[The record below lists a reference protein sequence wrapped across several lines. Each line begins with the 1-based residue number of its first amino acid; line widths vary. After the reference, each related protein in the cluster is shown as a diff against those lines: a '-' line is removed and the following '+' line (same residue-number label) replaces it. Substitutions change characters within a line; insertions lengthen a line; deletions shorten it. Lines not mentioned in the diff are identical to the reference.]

1 MNQYRLTV
9 VVIVLALALLGNSAA
24 GQSIPT
30 NTNPITLTNHTTRA
44 INTYGL
50 AVPKDQ
56 VSLRAAV
63 DGHVAQIFFE
73 EGQTVKQGDVV
84 IELECQP
91 ARARLKIAQLE
102 SANTGVLQNAN
113 AVLAVAESN
122 FKRISAL
129 HRQQA
134 SSELE
139 FNEARLRLDTATAA
153 VKIEQERL
161 ATNQARAELAAAE
174 LEQFLL
180 RAPFDGQIVQ
190 VQTSAGESVSQT
202 NDLIQIVSL
211 DKYRVDLF
219 LPIDRANELTVGQT
233 IQVRINAP
241 FNRAVPATLLFRSP
255 LIEAATGTTRVTL
268 EIDNRQLKLPA
279 GFTASLDDVM

>member
-1 MNQYRLTV
+1 MNQYRLSTV
-9 VVIVLALALLGNSAA
+9 TLVFGSILIGDYAVA
-24 GQSIPT
+24 QSTPT
-30 NTNPITLTNHTTRA
+30 HASQVTRTV
-44 INTYGL
+44 NTYGL

-84 IELECQP
+84 VELECQP

-102 SANTGVLQNAN
+102 AANTGVLQNAN
-113 AVLAVAESN
+113 AALAVAAAN
-122 FKRISAL
+122 FKRFSAL
-129 HRQQA
+129 HQQHA

-153 VKIEQERL
+153 LKIEQERL

-190 VQTSAGESVSQT
+190 VQTSVGESVSLT
-202 NDLIQIVSL
+202 NNLIQIVSL
-211 DKYRVDLF
+211 DTYQIDLF
-219 LPIDRANELTVGQT
+219 LPIAQANKLTVGQT
-233 IQVRINAP
+233 IPLQINAP
-241 FNRAVPATLLFRSP
+241 LNQSVPATLLFRSP

-279 GFTASLDDVM
+279 GFTASLPEVM